1 MPPQRRKN
9 TIGGGIAVP
18 ARNPLAD
25 EAEHTPPVSPLRDAQ
40 WRGMNGPVHPMEP
53 IPARPVDPA
62 ATRATETSATKTA
75 KAVQAA
81 VAAKSRAA
89 APHSRTAVI
98 KPRIPAPKIDPDAAT
113 GPGAQPAPVTSTTA
127 RPATTPPANTTL
139 SGTKAAKVATRVAD
153 SLGKPAGN
161 TTGADIVVGPATPAD
176 IVVGPATATGGKPAE
191 QVGGQPTA
199 AETYGGTVAPVRSTG
214 EGAGGGESRGRI
226 PANRAVDAAD
236 AGGTVD
242 ATGAAGAG
250 SVLSMELPEAGD
262 GPLSS
267 GELAQLEACESSID
281 ALRVAFWTAGRAL
294 QIVRDG
300 RLYRADHANFDDYV
314 EKRWDM
320 QRSYAH
326 KLIRAWPLA
335 ARLHPVAP
343 SINEGQI
350 RELLPIAVAHGEDA
364 AVTVYTTLA
373 ADVKVTANKLR
384 EALAVLPAHYDEI
397 EAVERLQAWLRGD
410 LSGLPPRN
418 PNVFSTAETRL
429 AVLTRRLVKG
439 SSRDP
444 LAARDFAAKL
454 RGLAE
459 LIEQQIPASDRA
471 PADPAAPP
479 N

>member
-1 MPPQRRKN
+1 MPPQRRKS

-18 ARNPLAD
+18 ARNPLSD

-40 WRGMNGPVHPMEP
+40 WRGMSGATRPMEP
-53 IPARPVDPA
+53 IPARPVEPA
-62 ATRATETSATKTA
+62 AAQPAKTVAPQPA
-75 KAVQAA
+75 KT
-81 VAAKSRAA
+81 A
-89 APHSRTAVI
+89 APHTGKV
-98 KPRIPAPKIDPDAAT
+98 AA
-113 GPGAQPAPVTSTTA
+113 AQPAKTA
-127 RPATTPPANTTL
+127 AAR
-139 SGTKAAKVATRVAD
+139 GTEPGAAAKPAAARAHSRRPVLEDRVAA
-153 SLGKPAGN
+153 STIAS
-161 TTGADIVVGPATPAD
+161 DIVVGPRTRPAPRPATPPIETRDA
-176 IVVGPATATGGKPAE
+176 A
-191 QVGGQPTA
+191 A
-199 AETYGGTVAPVRSTG
+199 AEA
-214 EGAGGGESRGRI
+214 
-226 PANRAVDAAD
+226 AAD
-236 AGGTVD
+236 AAPAPV
-242 ATGAAGAG
+242 AAPTGAAAREPADA
-250 SVLSMELPEAGD
+250 SVLTMELPEAGE

-267 GELAQLEACESSID
+267 GELAQLEVCESSID

-300 RLYRADHANFDDYV
+300 RLYRAAHANFDDYV

-350 RELLPIAVAHGEDA
+350 RELLPIAAAHGEDA

-373 ADVKVTANKLR
+373 ADMKVTANKLR
-384 EALAVLPAHYDEI
+384 EALTVLPAHYDEA
-397 EAVERLQAWLRGD
+397 EAVERLRAWLRGD
-410 LSGLPPRN
+410 PIGLPPRN
-418 PNVFSTAETRL
+418 ANVFSTAESRL

-459 LIEQQIPASDRA
+459 LIEQQIPAAERD
-471 PADPAAPP
+471 AAAAAEQ